1 MRLPEENIH
10 KILVI
15 TLSNVGD
22 CLLTLP
28 VFRALRTRFPSA
40 KVSVV
45 VGERGRS
52 VFLNDPRFEE
62 LFVYDRK
69 VSLKQKIRFIL
80 ELRKRRFDLCVD
92 LRDSLF
98 GFLVGAR
105 TRTPFFHRRLALH
118 RFDRHL
124 ERLKPLG
131 LSADGPPSRRAS
143 PASLR
148 GRSGPAGGW
157 DKEDL
162 WIRPEVR
169 QRMQLLLE
177 AKGVSKKDPFVVVSP
192 GSRSDLKRWGE
203 KSYALLCAKLIREK
217 GLPVLFVG
225 EPSDRK
231 VVDTVTSTL
240 KEKTASLVGETS
252 IEELAAVLRWAGCL
266 VANDSATLHAA
277 TLVGCPTVAIFGP
290 TDPKKYGP
298 RGEKSVVVRKTLF
311 CSPCE
316 LARCPYH
323 HECMEELS
331 VEEVYQACCNLLSP

>member
-1 MRLPEENIH
+1 MRLPKENIH
-10 KILVI
+10 RILVI

-28 VFRALRTRFPSA
+28 AFRALRTHFPSA

-45 VGERGRS
+45 VGERGKDI
-52 VFLNDPRFEE
+52 FLNDPRCEE
-62 LFVYDRK
+62 VFVYNK
-69 VSLKQKIRFIL
+69 NASLKQKIQLVL
-80 ELRKRRFDLCVD
+80 ELRKRRFDLTVD

-98 GFLVGAR
+98 AIFAGSR
-105 TRTPFFHRRLALH
+105 YRTPLFHRRLAPH

-131 LSADGPPSRRAS
+131 LSADG
-143 PASLR
+143 
-148 GRSGPAGGW
+148 W

-162 WIRPEVR
+162 WIRPEALK
-169 QRMQLLLE
+169 RMENLLA
-177 AKGVSKKDPFVVVSP
+177 AKGVSKKHPFVVVSP

-203 KSYALLCAKLIREK
+203 KSYAILCGKLIREK

-225 EPSDRK
+225 EPSDGK

-240 KEKTASLVGETS
+240 KERTASLVGETS
-252 IEELAAVLRWAGCL
+252 IEELAVVLQWAGCL

-277 TLVGCPTVAIFGP
+277 TLVGCPTVAIFGT

-298 RGEKSVVVRKTLF
+298 RGEKSAVVRKELF

-316 LARCPYH
+316 LAQCPYH

-331 VEEVYQACCNLLSP
+331 VEEVYQACCRILGSR